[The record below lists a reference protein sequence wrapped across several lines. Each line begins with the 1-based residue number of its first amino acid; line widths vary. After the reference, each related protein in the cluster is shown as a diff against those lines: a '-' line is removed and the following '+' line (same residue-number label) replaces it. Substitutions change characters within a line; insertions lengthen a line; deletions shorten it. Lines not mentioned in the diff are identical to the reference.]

1 MNTLISNR
9 KPERRSAFA
18 ERLFK
23 TYQLNR
29 SITVYPYVR
38 CFSDAE
44 LLDGVTYGGMVLDDI
59 GGQFAGPLLDIT
71 LQDPTRSLSRYAP
84 YICRTK

>member
-1 MNTLISNR
+1 MPTVCTAGRNPLPMNALISNR
-9 KPERRSAFA
+9 KPERRSAKA

-59 GGQFAGPLLDIT
+59 GD
-71 LQDPTRSLSRYAP
+71 
-84 YICRTK
+84 